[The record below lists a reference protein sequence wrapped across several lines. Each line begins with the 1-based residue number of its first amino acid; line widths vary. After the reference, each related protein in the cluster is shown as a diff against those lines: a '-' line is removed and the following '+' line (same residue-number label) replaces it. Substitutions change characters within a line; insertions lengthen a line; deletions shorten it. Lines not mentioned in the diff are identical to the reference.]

1 MKVLELQQITKR
13 FGDVVANDAIDL
25 DVEKGEVH
33 CLLGENGAGK
43 TTLMNILS
51 GLYAYDQ
58 GSISLEGKPVYIR
71 SPHQAIR
78 MGIGMIH
85 QNFMLA
91 ERLTATENIVA
102 GKEPR
107 KGLFLN
113 MEEARKEVRKLSERY
128 GLRLDPAMTVESL
141 SVGEQQR
148 VEILKVLYRDAKILI
163 LDEPTSVLTPQEA
176 EELFGVLKSLREEGK
191 TILLITH
198 KLKEAT
204 TISDRI
210 TVLRDGKKVGTV
222 QTAGSG
228 PEELARMMVGRE
240 VSLRPDRKEREPG
253 KPLCR
258 IRGVF
263 ATNKTTHR
271 RLKNINLA
279 VREGEIVGV
288 AGVEG
293 NGQLELEEI
302 LAGLR
307 EIDQGEILF
316 GEVDVTRMGT
326 RQRRKLGLGHIP
338 SDRLRRG
345 LIPSQSVERNL
356 LLGAEWQGPFAR
368 KGILSKPAVES
379 MSRNLIDLFR
389 IRCSSAQEKVETLS
403 GGNQQRLIVSREL
416 SREPKLII
424 ASQPTRGVD
433 IGAVEFLHNLLLKL
447 REQGKGILL
456 ISAELDEIMSLS
468 DRILVLYEGEIIAEG
483 RAFSE
488 KELGLLMAGQKKGA

>member
-1 MKVLELQQITKR
+1 
-13 FGDVVANDAIDL
+13 
-25 DVEKGEVH
+25 
-33 CLLGENGAGK
+33 
-43 TTLMNILS
+43 
-51 GLYAYDQ
+51 
-58 GSISLEGKPVYIR
+58 
-71 SPHQAIR
+71 
-78 MGIGMIH
+78 
-85 QNFMLA
+85 
-91 ERLTATENIVA
+91 
-102 GKEPR
+102 
-107 KGLFLN
+107 
-113 MEEARKEVRKLSERY
+113 
-128 GLRLDPAMTVESL
+128 
-141 SVGEQQR
+141 
-148 VEILKVLYRDAKILI
+148 
-163 LDEPTSVLTPQEA
+163 
-176 EELFGVLKSLREEGK
+176 
-191 TILLITH
+191 
-198 KLKEAT
+198 
-204 TISDRI
+204 
-210 TVLRDGKKVGTV
+210 
-222 QTAGSG
+222 
-228 PEELARMMVGRE
+228 MMVGRE